1 MKEAHNIITLMNI
14 LKTKTHLTMY
24 LPNVV
29 ISFFEDYTNEKK
41 STSTKLTNFLLTN
54 DEFQNYLQNY
64 QIDKKINILK
74 TKREIENITNLKN
87 FQNEMKSKTTQSM
100 YLPNVVISFF
110 EDYTDE
116 KKSKSTKL
124 TDFLLTNNEFIK
136 YYKEYTL

>member
-1 MKEAHNIITLMNI
+1 MKEAQNIMALMNM
-14 LKTKTHLTMY
+14 LKMKTPLTMY

-29 ISFFEDYTNEKK
+29 ISFFEDYTDKKK
-41 STSTKLTNFLLTN
+41 STSAKLTDFFLTN

-74 TKREIENITNLKN
+74 TKREIENNTNLKN